1 MKDLTKVTQ
10 LAGGTEG
17 IRTWVFWLSSQWSFC
32 CCYGLLPHQETEPK
46 YGALLSLVPTPP
58 HQTGGP
64 SRAVQEPELG
74 GQLPWGP
81 ASVWTASSS
90 SSTSERTLRRR
101 HGSTRHAAGGE
112 GFRPPGG
119 RGAQNRRRRECLE
132 RRPVLS
138 RGGAQG
144 EEGRRMLIL

>member
-58 HQTGGP
+58 PPNRWPQQSCAGARAGRSAALGASQRLDSEQQQQHLREDAETEAWLHQAR
-64 SRAVQEPELG
+64 S
-74 GQLPWGP
+74 W
-81 ASVWTASSS
+81 
-90 SSTSERTLRRR
+90 
-101 HGSTRHAAGGE
+101 
-112 GFRPPGG
+112 G
-119 RGAQNRRRRECLE
+119 RGLQAPRRQ
-132 RRPVLS
+132 
-138 RGGAQG
+138 RGTEQETAGVSG
-144 EEGRRMLIL
+144 EETCAVTGWSSG